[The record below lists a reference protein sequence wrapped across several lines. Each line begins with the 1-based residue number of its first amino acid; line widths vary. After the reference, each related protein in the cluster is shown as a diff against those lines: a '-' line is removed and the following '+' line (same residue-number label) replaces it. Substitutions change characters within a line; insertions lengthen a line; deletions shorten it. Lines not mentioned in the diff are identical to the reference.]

1 MSLRRK
7 IKRAMAR
14 RVARDGVK
22 ETMAYLDRVND
33 QTNSKLRH
41 EAQEARLEDTKFVL
55 SMTMA
60 ISVMVLCRDI
70 GWKPMDG
77 TKNDYGKKLPNY
89 IAFLNDE
96 LNRVFDDPDFTLQ
109 KYVDEV
115 QDKYGVNCR
124 YGEDE

>member
-7 IKRAMAR
+7 NKRAMER

-33 QTNSKLRH
+33 QTSSKLRQ
-41 EAQEARLEDTKFVL
+41 EAQEARIEDTKFVL

-60 ISVMVLCRDI
+60 VSVMVLCRDM

-77 TKNDYGKKLPNY
+77 TKNDYRKNLPNY
-89 IAFLNDE
+89 VAFLNDE

-109 KYVDEV
+109 KYAAEV
-115 QDKYGVNCR
+115 EEKYGVNCR
-124 YGEDE
+124 YGEEE